1 MHAGSPPHLKIWN
14 TLVETD
20 GWRSIFLSMRAQGVC
35 PERRCP
41 KVTVKNRIRKE
52 NTRLLKLY
60 AALPAN
66 KLEIVTPLIQ
76 NAAFLK
82 VTLEDLQ
89 TEINNQG
96 CVDTYQN
103 GKEQS
108 GKKASAEISAY
119 NTSLKNYTTIIEKL
133 DKMLPPEQKK
143 SKLDAFANDE

>member
-1 MHAGSPPHLKIWN
+1 MTG
-14 TLVETD
+14 
-20 GWRSIFLSMRAQGVC
+20 
-35 PERRCP
+35 
-41 KVTVKNRIRKE
+41 KNRIRKE
-52 NTRLLKLY
+52 NARLLKLY

-143 SKLDAFANDE
+143 SKLDAFTNDE

>member
-1 MHAGSPPHLKIWN
+1 M
-14 TLVETD
+14 
-20 GWRSIFLSMRAQGVC
+20 
-35 PERRCP
+35 
-41 KVTVKNRIRKE
+41 TVKNRIRKE
-52 NTRLLKLY
+52 NARLLKLY
-60 AALPAN
+60 ATLPAN

-89 TEINNQG
+89 TEINSQG

-103 GKEQS
+103 GTAQS

-143 SKLDAFANDE
+143 SKLDAFTNDE

>member
-1 MHAGSPPHLKIWN
+1 MEVNFPLHAC
-14 TLVETD
+14 V
-20 GWRSIFLSMRAQGVC
+20 RGVS
-35 PERRCP
+35 
-41 KVTVKNRIRKE
+41 RKE
-52 NTRLLKLY
+52 MSESDRKEPNPKRKR
-60 AALPAN
+60 
-66 KLEIVTPLIQ
+66 TPLIQ

-89 TEINNQG
+89 TEINSQG

-103 GKEQS
+103 GTAQS

-143 SKLDAFANDE
+143 SKLDAFTNDE

>member
-1 MHAGSPPHLKIWN
+1 
-14 TLVETD
+14 
-20 GWRSIFLSMRAQGVC
+20 
-35 PERRCP
+35 
-41 KVTVKNRIRKE
+41 
-52 NTRLLKLY
+52 LKLY

-89 TEINNQG
+89 TEINSQG

-103 GKEQS
+103 GKAQS

-143 SKLDAFANDE
+143 SKLDAFTNDE

>member
-1 MHAGSPPHLKIWN
+1 M
-14 TLVETD
+14 
-20 GWRSIFLSMRAQGVC
+20 
-35 PERRCP
+35 
-41 KVTVKNRIRKE
+41 TVKNRIRKE
-52 NTRLLKLY
+52 NARLLKLY
-60 AALPAN
+60 ATLPAN

-89 TEINNQG
+89 TEINSQG

-103 GKEQS
+103 GTAQS

-133 DKMLPPEQKK
+133 DKMLPPEHKK
-143 SKLDAFANDE
+143 SKLDAFTNDE

>member
-1 MHAGSPPHLKIWN
+1 M
-14 TLVETD
+14 
-20 GWRSIFLSMRAQGVC
+20 
-35 PERRCP
+35 
-41 KVTVKNRIRKE
+41 TVKNRIRKE
-52 NTRLLKLY
+52 NARLLNLY

-89 TEINNQG
+89 TEINSQG

-103 GKEQS
+103 GVAQS

-143 SKLDAFANDE
+143 SKLDAFTNDE